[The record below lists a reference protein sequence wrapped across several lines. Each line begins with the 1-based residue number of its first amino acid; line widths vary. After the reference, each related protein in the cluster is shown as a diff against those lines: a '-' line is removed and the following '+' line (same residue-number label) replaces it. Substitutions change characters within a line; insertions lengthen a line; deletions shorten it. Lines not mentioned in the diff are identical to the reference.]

1 MERLTALV
9 DTYEDTLNQLCM
21 LFDDPTTLALH
32 DIHAEMEC
40 LEKVSAKQAY
50 IDAAFA
56 HVCAREDA
64 GRLVGGNWPSDYL
77 EKALGISR
85 GEAFRRLDRAKD
97 LFDPPVQPPQ
107 PEESAPLFDPASSDT
122 QDQTRSDSQEVS
134 AKKQAIIDRELRK
147 LTKHAGVERPAIF
160 KRAMAEAKTRTPE
173 DLHAFVR
180 RLVDRANRKHKPV
193 NDPNAG
199 FDRRGVSFTPKKAD
213 GTRTMSV
220 TLTEANYALIKVL
233 LDHNPGP
240 GSNIPDASADD
251 TRMPAQRKFDQ
262 L

>member
-9 DTYEDTLNQLCM
+9 DAYEDTLNQLCM

-97 LFDPPVQPPQ
+97 LFDPPVEPPQ
-107 PEESAPLFDPASSDT
+107 PKESAPLFDPASSDT
-122 QDQTRSDSQEVS
+122 QDQTRVWDVLPV
-134 AKKQAIIDRELRK
+134 A
-147 LTKHAGVERPAIF
+147 
-160 KRAMAEAKTRTPE
+160 
-173 DLHAFVR
+173 AF
-180 RLVDRANRKHKPV
+180 
-193 NDPNAG
+193 
-199 FDRRGVSFTPKKAD
+199 
-213 GTRTMSV
+213 
-220 TLTEANYALIKVL
+220 
-233 LDHNPGP
+233 
-240 GSNIPDASADD
+240 
-251 TRMPAQRKFDQ
+251 
-262 L
+262 

>member
-1 MERLTALV
+1 
-9 DTYEDTLNQLCM
+9 M

-134 AKKQAIIDRELRK
+134 AEKQAIIDRELRK
-147 LTKHAGVERPAIF
+147 LC
-160 KRAMAEAKTRTPE
+160 
-173 DLHAFVR
+173 
-180 RLVDRANRKHKPV
+180 
-193 NDPNAG
+193 
-199 FDRRGVSFTPKKAD
+199 
-213 GTRTMSV
+213 
-220 TLTEANYALIKVL
+220 L
-233 LDHNPGP
+233 LYTSPSPRD
-240 GSNIPDASADD
+240 
-251 TRMPAQRKFDQ
+251 
-262 L
+262 